1 MSAATRR
8 RAVRAR
14 NRLRHACALPL
25 LWLAVAAMCVAG
37 AFGIAHEILTTHEG
51 SE

>member
-1 MSAATRR
+1 MSAANRR

-25 LWLAVAAMCVAG
+25 LWLSVAALIIGA
-37 AFGIAHEILTTHEG
+37 AFGARHEILTTDEG
-51 SE
+51 IE